1 MSHSYQDLRVWQK
14 SIEFVTDIYKITQ
27 HFPKTELYGLVSQL
41 RRAAVSVSSNIAE
54 GQGRTTKKDFH
65 RFLGQARGSLLEIET
80 QVIVS
85 ANLGYVSDEERQRLM
100 SEADAVKAM
109 LNGLMESLVPRQEAE
124 PALVGA

>member
-14 SIEFVTDIYKITQ
+14 SIEFVTDIYKSTQ
-27 HFPKTELYGLVSQL
+27 HFPKTEMYGLVTQL

-80 QVIVS
+80 QLIVS
-85 ANLGYVSDEERQRLM
+85 ANLGYIAADERKTLM
-100 SEADAVKAM
+100 AEAAAVKAM
-109 LNGLMESLVPRQEAE
+109 LNGLMESLVPREEAD
-124 PALVGA
+124 PAMTGA